1 MKFRAFDARW
11 IKWPG
16 RILLFCLCIYLLVSE
31 VNGYNLDSFT
41 FSDIF
46 TKGYYTF
53 FSFYEDSA
61 SHYFNFV
68 RTLIVIAS
76 LYVGFLNTIV
86 FMSDNSEEYF
96 HILKFHSGSRNEYNW
111 LRLKMLTYFYVK
123 DISVWVS
130 VLIFYYL
137 LAGEK
142 AAADLLTIP
151 LFLVVN
157 FLLFISVELI
167 SSKAVQVMILVGAI
181 FILEP
186 FIFEYIYLFLP
197 LLIIVIS
204 VLSMSDLGNYIR
216 GEDL

>member
-1 MKFRAFDARW
+1 
-11 IKWPG
+11 
-16 RILLFCLCIYLLVSE
+16 
-31 VNGYNLDSFT
+31 
-41 FSDIF
+41 
-46 TKGYYTF
+46 
-53 FSFYEDSA
+53 
-61 SHYFNFV
+61 
-68 RTLIVIAS
+68 
-76 LYVGFLNTIV
+76 
-86 FMSDNSEEYF
+86 MSDNSEEYF